1 MQALLVLFLLL
12 TTMLSSV
19 VYAQQQK
26 LGIHGEDNREQYNYV
41 QLDSGVLRNVGYLK
55 TQTSVAG
62 GIRSGTCSAF
72 VISADLV
79 LTAAHCLY
87 YPGASLVK
95 AGDVQFWLGYN
106 GGAAPSSAI
115 FKAREV
121 VVHPEWASS
130 GFNTKYDLGLVVL
143 DRRAQV
149 DGAKLASFKELE
161 KALVGVSKLPR
172 LIVAGYPGT
181 RGGKI
186 FFAPSDEY
194 GIANGRMLMH
204 KAAMEQ
210 GQSGGPVIWDQK
222 IIGVHSFIS
231 QTTNASLAFDDEL
244 LALIREWT
252 NRYSRF

>member
-1 MQALLVLFLLL
+1 MQALFVLFLLL
-12 TTMLSSV
+12 TAMLNSI
-19 VYAQQQK
+19 VYAQPQK
-26 LGIHGEDNREQYNYV
+26 LGIHGDDNRQQYDYV
-41 QLDSGVLRNVGYLK
+41 QLDTGVLKNVGYLR
-55 TQTSVAG
+55 TQTSVSG
-62 GIRSGTCSAF
+62 GTRTGTCSAF

-79 LTAAHCLY
+79 LTAAHCLH

-95 AGDVQFWLGYN
+95 ASDVQFWLGYN
-106 GGAAPSSAI
+106 GGVAPDSAI
-115 FKAREV
+115 FRAREV

-130 GFNTKYDLGLVVL
+130 GFNTKNDLGLVVL

-161 KALVGVSKLPR
+161 KALVGANKFPR

-194 GIANGRMLMH
+194 GIANGRMLLH

-231 QTTNASLAFDDEL
+231 QNTNASLAFDDEL